1 MKEPKMNDS
10 DKQMDMNFF
19 QLVLSLQVS
28 AMQLMGKIAS
38 PITGK
43 VERDLGQAKVSIDML
58 EMLSIKMK
66 NNLSPEEDRFLS
78 NILFELRMNYVDE
91 SKKPAVSSEPPT
103 QSEPESPEKDYMP

>member
-1 MKEPKMNDS
+1 MSDS
-10 DKQMDMNFF
+10 EKQMDMNFF

-58 EMLSIKMK
+58 EMLSIKTK

-91 SKKPAVSSEPPT
+91 SKKPDAASDSVET
-103 QSEPESPEKDYMP
+103 KSPEKDETP

>member
-1 MKEPKMNDS
+1 MSDS
-10 DKQMDMNFF
+10 EKQMDMNFF

-43 VERDLGQAKVSIDML
+43 VERDMGQAKVSIDML
-58 EMLSIKMK
+58 EMISVKTK
-66 NNLSPEEDRFLS
+66 NNLSAEEDRFLN

-91 SKKPAVSSEPPT
+91 INKDKGKKDDSSAPKEPT
-103 QSEPESPEKDYMP
+103 

>member
-1 MKEPKMNDS
+1 MNDS

-43 VERDLGQAKVSIDML
+43 VERDLGQAKVSIDIL
-58 EMLSIKMK
+58 EMLSAKTK

-91 SKKPAVSSEPPT
+91 SKKPEIP
-103 QSEPESPEKDYMP
+103 PESPESKSPEKDNM